1 MNKKF
6 HCPTAFKT
14 IKIRD
19 LHLVEQFAES
29 HVVRFASQVQT
40 EQGLEELFG
49 LAVEQ
54 VALRGVVKAV
64 EQLDQQNLRL
74 TKNVAGLLLQA
85 IFELV
90 ENIGQQKAHQEI
102 QTKNQVA
109 DEEEHIPI
117 VFVVRRQHDVWEVS
131 CCHKDNHVVERIFE
145 RVEVSEALVRVA
157 EQIESRQGVR
167 SDKHED
173 CDEEL
178 RRVLHVVD
186 KLFKIRSDQ
195 VKEIAENYW
204 PQDIRDEWS
213 CVLHDRKNVINYD
226 DGDDDCKS

>member
-1 MNKKF
+1 MDEKF
-6 HCPTAFKT
+6 YGPTAFKT

-19 LHLVEQFAES
+19 LHLVEQSAES
-29 HVVRFASQVQT
+29 HVVCFASQVQT
-40 EQGLEELFG
+40 EQVLVELFG
-49 LAVEQ
+49 LAVGQ

-64 EQLDQQNLRL
+64 EQLGEHIFRFTQD
-74 TKNVAGLLLQA
+74 VVGLLLQA

-102 QTKNQVA
+102 QTKSQVA

-117 VFVVRRQHDVWEVS
+117 VLVVRRQHYVWEVGRS
-131 CCHKDNHVVERIFE
+131 HEDNHVVERIFE
-145 RVEVSEALVRVA
+145 RVEVSESFVRVT
-157 EQIESRQGVR
+157 EQIAACKGVR

-178 RRVLHVVD
+178 RRVMDVVNE
-186 KLFKIRSDQ
+186 LFKIRSNQ
-195 VKEIAENYW
+195 VQENAENYW
-204 PQDIRDEWS
+204 SQDIRYEWS
-213 CVLHDRKNVINYD
+213 RVHPDRNNIVNYA